1 MSTSRMKGALIA
13 LVLGWS
19 LAAASAGADPA
30 STTISIEAGKAK
42 EVCAGIKADVAA
54 APKYGTLSKTG
65 DAAKNEPILVVY
77 KAAEADKSV
86 SETLV
91 CKVGDQEKPV
101 KVDIVPRGRNNAT
114 GFSDDVYPEAFKA
127 LFLLFVVA
135 TVLESALA
143 LLFNWRP
150 FVETFNA
157 RAVRPVVSF
166 IVSLIVVFTWK
177 LDIMTG
183 LAKLISAQVPELD
196 WTGKILT
203 AMVLAGGSAAINNLM
218 VTLGFRQVRTP
229 ENSTPKPPLDKG
241 WISVSILR
249 KDQITGPV
257 TVRIGVADGHGNV
270 PVVASLNAST
280 NPVVRYFLR
289 DRGRFPGS
297 GGFAVQ
303 KGEVV
308 SVKVSAKDSID
319 TNPEVKYEWGPEIMG
334 EGAIIDLTFTM
345 KRK

>member
-1 MSTSRMKGALIA
+1 MNISRITGALIA
-13 LVLGWS
+13 LVLGWP
-19 LAAASAGADPA
+19 LASA
-30 STTISIEAGKAK
+30 STDAATIISVEAGKEK
-42 EVCAGIKADVAA
+42 EICVGVNADVAA
-54 APKYGTLSKTG
+54 ESKYGTISKAG
-65 DAAKNEPILVVY
+65 DATKNEPIRVLY
-77 KAAEADKSV
+77 KAAEAEKAV

-91 CKVGDQEKPV
+91 CKAGGLEKPV
-101 KVDIVPRGRNNAT
+101 KVDIVPKGRNNTT

-166 IVSLIVVFTWK
+166 IMSMVVVFIWE
-177 LDIMTG
+177 LDIVTG
-183 LAKLISAQVPELD
+183 LAKLISAKVPELD

-229 ENSTPKPPLDKG
+229 ENSTPKPPQDKG
-241 WISVSILR
+241 WISISIVR
-249 KDQITGPV
+249 TDDIKGPV
-257 TVRIGVADGHGNV
+257 TVRIGVADDKGNV
-270 PVVASLNAST
+270 PVIASLTAST
-280 NPVVRYFLR
+280 KPVVRYFLR

-297 GGFAVQ
+297 GGFAVK
-303 KGEVV
+303 KGDMVT
-308 SVKVSAKDSID
+308 VKVSAKDSID
-319 TNPEVKYEWGPEIMG
+319 ASKEVTYEWGPEVIG

-345 KRK
+345 NRK

>member
-1 MSTSRMKGALIA
+1 MKGAVIA
-13 LVLGWS
+13 LVLGWPF
-19 LAAASAGADPA
+19 AAGSADAGPA
-30 STTISIEAGKAK
+30 SPTTISIEAGNAK
-42 EVCAGIKADVAA
+42 EVCSGINADVAT

-65 DAAKNEPILVVY
+65 DASKNETVLVVY
-77 KAAEADKSV
+77 KAVEAEKAV

-91 CKVGDQEKPV
+91 CKVGNQEKSV
-101 KVDIVPRGRNNAT
+101 KVDVVPKGRNNAT

-177 LDIMTG
+177 LDIVTG
-183 LAKLISAQVPELD
+183 LGNLISARVPELD

-203 AMVLAGGSAAINNLM
+203 AMVIAGGSAAINNLL

-229 ENSTPKPPLDKG
+229 ENSTPKPPLGKG
-241 WISVSILR
+241 WISVSIVR
-249 KDQITGPV
+249 TDQITGPV
-257 TVRIGVADGHGNV
+257 TVRLGVADGNGKV
-270 PVVASLNAST
+270 PVVAILNAST

-303 KGEVV
+303 KGDVV
-308 SVKVSAKDSID
+308 SVKVSAKDAID
-319 TNPEVKYEWGPEIMG
+319 AKKEVEDDWGPETIG